1 MKQIAQEGRKF
12 FVGLGLISQRPSRVD
27 ADVLSQCNNQIIM
40 RMTNPNDQS
49 YVRRIS
55 EWVTDED
62 LEEIKMLAPGEA
74 YIFGSAAIMSLPII
88 VRPRGTFHGGMT
100 PDLRDELQKFAKEI
114 L

>member
-49 YVRRIS
+49 YVRKIS

-62 LEEIKMLAPGEA
+62 LEEIRTLAPGEA
-74 YIFGSAAIMSLPII
+74 YVFGPATIMSLPIK
-88 VRPRGTFHGGMT
+88 VRPRGTSHGGMT
-100 PDLRDELQKFAKEI
+100 PDLEDELQKFH
-114 L
+114 